1 MVSVVSAEVGVRERK
16 KRATRAQLEEAA
28 FSLFAR
34 QGYDA
39 TTVDE
44 ISEAARVSPRTF
56 FRYFAT
62 KEDVVFGDVGSD
74 LDHLRAAMQHG
85 PGNDGDVVRQGLV
98 AFSRLLDEKQDDILG
113 RRQLIADNPALQGRV
128 LLLEHEWASA
138 MAEVLAARAG
148 KTDPTFEQMVLASC
162 AIGAL
167 SAAVQAW
174 HAARADEPLSV
185 YTERA
190 LDTVGSCLG

>member
-1 MVSVVSAEVGVRERK
+1 MARSDVGVRERK

-28 FSLFAR
+28 FNLFAR

-44 ISEAARVSPRTF
+44 ISEAAQVSPRTF

-62 KEDVVFGDVGSD
+62 KEDVVFGDIDGD
-74 LDHLRAAMQHG
+74 LDQLRAAMQHG
-85 PGNDGDVVRQGLV
+85 PGEDGDVVRDGLLG
-98 AFSRLLDEKQDDILG
+98 FSRRLDDKRDDVLS

-128 LLLEHEWASA
+128 LCLEHEWAAA
-138 MAEVLAARAG
+138 MADVLAARAG
-148 KTDPTFEQMVLASC
+148 KGTPTFEQQVLASC

-174 HAARADEPLSV
+174 HSAGADEPLAS
-185 YTERA
+185 YTVRA
-190 LDTVGSCLG
+190 LDTVGSCLS

>member
-1 MVSVVSAEVGVRERK
+1 MATAEVGVRERK

-44 ISEAARVSPRTF
+44 ISEAAQVSPRTF

-62 KEDVVFGDVGSD
+62 KEDVVFGDIDSD
-74 LDHLRAAMQHG
+74 LDQLRSALEQG
-85 PGNDGDVVRQGLV
+85 PGGDGDVVRDGLLT
-98 AFSRLLDEKQDDILG
+98 FSRLLDEKRDDVLG
-113 RRQLIADNPALQGRV
+113 RRQLIVDNPSLQGRV
-128 LLLEHEWASA
+128 LLLEHEWAAA
-138 MAEVLAARAG
+138 MAEVLAARSGA
-148 KTDPTFEQMVLASC
+148 TTPTFEQLALSSC

-174 HAARADEPLSV
+174 HAAGADEPLAA
-185 YTERA
+185 YTARA
-190 LDTVGSCLG
+190 LDTVSACLG